1 MMKSSKKTNGKVEI
15 LIAEDSPTQAA
26 QLAHLLE
33 EHGYAVTTASNGREA
48 LALLDRCKPTLI
60 ISDVLMPELDGY
72 GLCKAIKASEKWKHI
87 PVMLVTTLS
96 DAQDVIRG
104 LECGADNF
112 IRKPYDEKTLLSRID
127 YLLMNLELRK
137 NQKMQ
142 MGVEINLGGQRH
154 FITSERQ
161 QMLDLLIS
169 TYEEAVDISKELKL
183 REKELAHSNQVLSGL
198 YRIAEGLNQAG
209 SEQEVV
215 ESALER
221 ALELPGIQAGWISLR
236 EGEAGF
242 RLAAARNLP
251 PALEAPGAMEGD
263 CACRSRLISGTL
275 DSVTNIL
282 ECERL
287 QKATG
292 DTRGLRY
299 HASVPLWID
308 NRALGV
314 MNLVGPGKGL
324 FTEDE
329 LKVLHSVGNQLA
341 VALERA
347 RLREHLEKLVE
358 ERTARIIR
366 LNRIH
371 AVLSGINTAIVRVRD
386 RQRLFE
392 EACRIAVEQGKFTF
406 AWIGTLD
413 AGTQEVTPVAMAG
426 RDDGYLSQINLTA
439 KEDAP
444 GNCELTARALT
455 LGAPV
460 VCNDIGSDER
470 MKTWRA
476 EALKRGYRSV
486 ALFPLALDGRPIGV
500 FVLYAPEPGVFDEEE
515 MRLLVEM
522 ADDISFGLDNLR
534 KEELLEQR
542 TDALTAEIAEREHIE
557 QAMQATESQLRAVLD
572 NAPITIF
579 VTDSRGI
586 FTLSEGKGLERV
598 GLKSGENVGTSAL
611 ELYGSSPFVEHSGKV
626 VAGREVIRRVL
637 AGESVNALSEL
648 RGISFDNNLR
658 PLVGTDG
665 KVHGIV
671 GVAIDITERLRSQE
685 EHRHMEHRLQQAQRV
700 DSLGR
705 VAATIAHEFNNVL
718 MGIAPF
724 AEVISRRAGDDERI
738 SKAAEQISNS
748 VRRGKRVTDDIL
760 RFTRPIEPQLE
771 VVDMDKWVAQIE
783 PELRSVAGSS
793 VQITAS
799 VPGKPLFA
807 RCDAAQMQQV
817 ATNLVI
823 NARDAMPN
831 GGTITLTLATSTR
844 EDNLLIG
851 LGEDERFVHLSVRD
865 NGSGIAPEMLEQ
877 IFEPLFTTK
886 RSGTGLGLA
895 VARRVLTQHG
905 GFIFAEN
912 APGGGTAFHILLPR
926 VDEALSTAVAVAA
939 QKINGRIRRLLLV
952 EDEVSVAAGLSSLLE
967 LEEIVVR
974 VVGLGREVVPAIEEF
989 APDAVVLDLTLPDID
1004 GREVF
1009 AQIVARWPDLPVV
1022 FSTGHGSEAE
1032 LAHELARDHIG
1043 FLRKPYEVAALMA
1056 AIERVL

>member
-1 MMKSSKKTNGKVEI
+1 MKSNKKTNGKVEI

-33 EHGYAVTTASNGREA
+33 QHGYGVTTATNGREA

-72 GLCKAIKASEKWKHI
+72 GLCRAIKATEKWKHV

-112 IRKPYDEKTLLSRID
+112 IRKPYDEKTLLSRVD

-154 FITSERQ
+154 FISSERQ
-161 QMLDLLIS
+161 QILDLLIS
-169 TYEEAVDISKELKL
+169 TYEQAVHINDELKT
-183 REKELAHSNQVLSGL
+183 REKELVHSNQVLNGL
-198 YRIAEGLNQAG
+198 YRIAEGLNHAG
-209 SEQEVV
+209 SEREVV
-215 ESALER
+215 ELALER
-221 ALELPGIQAGWISLR
+221 SLELPGIQAIWISLR

-242 RLAAARNLP
+242 RLAGARNLP
-251 PALEAPGAMEGD
+251 PALEAPGAMDGD
-263 CACRSRLISGTL
+263 CACRSRLLSGAL

-287 QKATG
+287 QKAKG
-292 DTRGLRY
+292 DTRGLLY

-308 NRALGV
+308 HRTLGV
-314 MNLVGPGKGL
+314 MNLVGPEQGL
-324 FTEDE
+324 FNEDE
-329 LKVLHSVGNQLA
+329 RKILYSVGNQLA

-347 RLREHLEKLVE
+347 RLREHLEKSVE
-358 ERTARIIR
+358 ERTARITR
-366 LNRIH
+366 LNRIY
-371 AVLSGINTAIVRVRD
+371 AVLSGINTTIVHVLD

-392 EACRIAVEQGKFTF
+392 DACRIAVEEGKFAF

-413 AGTQEVTPVAMAG
+413 AGTQEVTPVARAG

-439 KEDAP
+439 REDVP
-444 GNCELTARALT
+444 GNCELTARALA
-455 LGAPV
+455 GAAPV
-460 VCNDIGSDER
+460 VCNDIASDER
-470 MKTWRA
+470 MTTWRA

-486 ALFPLALDGRPIGV
+486 ALFPLFLDGRPIGL

-522 ADDISFGLDNLR
+522 AGDISFALDNLR
-534 KEELLEQR
+534 KEELLEQQ
-542 TDALTAEIAEREHIE
+542 TAALIAEIAERKRIKQE
-557 QAMQATESQLRAVLD
+557 QARLVAIIESTPD
-572 NAPITIF
+572 F
-579 VTDSRGI
+579 VAISD
-586 FTLSEGKGLERV
+586 V
-598 GLKSGENVGTSAL
+598 NENVLYCNQAGLRMVGYEPGHDVSAWRIREHHPEWAAKPVL
-611 ELYGSSPFVEHSGKV
+611 ETGIPHAIEHGSWTGETVFVRTD
-626 VAGREVIRRVL
+626 GREVPISQVIL
-637 AGESVNALSEL
+637 AHKGESGSVEYLSTIARDMTARHE
-648 RGISFDNNLR
+648 
-658 PLVGTDG
+658 
-665 KVHGIV
+665 
-671 GVAIDITERLRSQE
+671 AE
-685 EHRHMEHRLQQAQRV
+685 EKQRRMEHRLEQVQRV

-705 VAATIAHEFNNVL
+705 AAATIAHEFNNVL
-718 MGIAPF
+718 MGIQPF

-760 RFTRPIEPQLE
+760 RFTRPIEPHLE
-771 VVDMDKWVAQIE
+771 VIDMGKWVAQIE

-799 VPGKPLFA
+799 VPGEPLFA
-807 RCDAAQMQQV
+807 CCDAAQMQQV
-817 ATNLVI
+817 IINLVI
-823 NARDAMPN
+823 NARDAMPS
-831 GGTITLTLATSTR
+831 GGTITFSLAASTR
-844 EDNLLIG
+844 EDNLFIG

-865 NGSGIAPEMLEQ
+865 TGSGIPPEMLEQ
-877 IFEPLFTTK
+877 VFEPLFTRK

-895 VARRVLTQHG
+895 VARQVLTQHG

-912 APGGGTAFHILLPR
+912 APGGGTAFHVFLPQA
-926 VDEALSTAVAVAA
+926 DEAFSTAVAVAA
-939 QKINGRIRRLLLV
+939 EKTSGRIRRLLVV

-974 VVGLGREVVPAIEEF
+974 VVEQGREVVRAIEEF
-989 APDAVVLDLTLPDID
+989 APDAVVLDLTLPDMD

-1009 AQIVARWPDLPVV
+1009 AQIAARWPDLPVV
-1022 FSTGHGSEAE
+1022 FSTGHGGEAD
-1032 LAHELARDHIG
+1032 LARELSRDHVG